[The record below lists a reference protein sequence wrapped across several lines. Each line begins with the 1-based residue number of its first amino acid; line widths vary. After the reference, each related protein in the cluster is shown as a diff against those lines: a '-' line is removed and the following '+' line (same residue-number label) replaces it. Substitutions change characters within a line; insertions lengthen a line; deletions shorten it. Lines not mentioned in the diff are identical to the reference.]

1 MPGGGSLKRDER
13 IGRPRGDNGINEKNC
28 ATMKRP
34 VKLTIVLL
42 SVLSAALLPASGA
55 EVVTK
60 NVIVYYESGRFAGWP
75 ANNGVW
81 SWGNEILVGF
91 SRGYF
96 KANADGHSIDRGK
109 ESHTALARS
118 LDGGETWKLEEPP
131 GLIRREGQPR
141 PLPGGI
147 RFNDPSF
154 ALRVNRD
161 QLRVSCDRGHTWEGP
176 YDLSTSFPFKL
187 TSRTDYLVNG
197 ENDCFLFLSGEQPEI
212 KAGSY
217 HDRAFCARTLD
228 GGKTVKF
235 LSWMTGEPLAA
246 RSVMPTTV
254 RTAPS
259 QLLSVLRR
267 REGDHCW
274 IDAYGSDD
282 NGASWKLRSKV
293 ADIAGNN
300 GNPPS
305 LARLADARL
314 CAAYGTRAEPYG
326 IRAKVSTDS
335 GLTWGDEI
343 TLRRDGRNW
352 DLGYTRTVVR
362 SDGKLVT
369 IYYFTTAEKP
379 EQHIAAT
386 IWQPPVTR

>member
-1 MPGGGSLKRDER
+1 MKTILQWPIASL
-13 IGRPRGDNGINEKNC
+13 GI
-28 ATMKRP
+28 
-34 VKLTIVLL
+34 
-42 SVLSAALLPASGA
+42 LSA
-55 EVVTK
+55 VVLAAAGTEAATK
-60 NVIVYYESGRFAGWP
+60 HVVVYHEPGRFAGWP

-96 KANADGHSIDRGK
+96 KANEGDGHSIDRDK

-118 LDGGETWKLEEPP
+118 RDGGETWKLEEPES
-131 GLIRREGQPR
+131 LDQREARPK

-147 RFNDPSF
+147 RFTDPNF
-154 ALRVNRD
+154 AMRVNAGL
-161 QLRVSCDRGHTWEGP
+161 LRISYDRGHTWEGP
-176 YDLSTSFPFKL
+176 YDLAASFPFKL

-197 ENDCFLFLSGEQPEI
+197 ESDCFLFLSGEQPGI
-212 KAGSY
+212 KAASY
-217 HDRAFCARTLD
+217 RDRAFCARTTD
-228 GGKTVKF
+228 GGQTFKF
-235 LSWMTGEPLAA
+235 VSWMTGEPLTV

-254 RTAPS
+254 RTAPA

-305 LARLADARL
+305 LARLPDGRL
-314 CAAYGTRAEPYG
+314 CAAYGVRAEPYG
-326 IRAKVSTDS
+326 IRAKVSADN
-335 GLTWGDEI
+335 GGRWGEEI
-343 TLRRDGRNW
+343 VLRRDGRNW
-352 DLGYTRTVVR
+352 DLGYPRTVVR
-362 SDGKLVT
+362 PDGKLVT

-386 IWQPPVTR
+386 IWQPPAAR

>member
-1 MPGGGSLKRDER
+1 MKTILQWPIASL
-13 IGRPRGDNGINEKNC
+13 GI
-28 ATMKRP
+28 
-34 VKLTIVLL
+34 
-42 SVLSAALLPASGA
+42 LSA
-55 EVVTK
+55 VVLAAAGTEAATK
-60 NVIVYYESGRFAGWP
+60 HVVVYHEPGRFAGWP

-96 KANADGHSIDRGK
+96 KANEGDGHSIDRDK

-118 LDGGETWKLEEPP
+118 RDGGETWKLEEPES
-131 GLIRREGQPR
+131 LDQREARPK

-147 RFNDPSF
+147 RFTDPNF
-154 ALRVNRD
+154 AMRVNAGL
-161 QLRVSCDRGHTWEGP
+161 LRISYDRGHTWEGP
-176 YDLSTSFPFKL
+176 YDLAASFPFKL

-197 ENDCFLFLSGEQPEI
+197 ESDCFLFLSGEQPGI
-212 KAGSY
+212 KAASY
-217 HDRAFCARTLD
+217 RDRAFCARTTD
-228 GGKTVKF
+228 GGQTFKF
-235 LSWMTGEPLAA
+235 VSWMTGEPLTV

-254 RTAPS
+254 RTAPA

-305 LARLADARL
+305 LARLPDGRL
-314 CAAYGTRAEPYG
+314 CAAYGVRAEPYG
-326 IRAKVSTDS
+326 IRAKVSADN
-335 GLTWGDEI
+335 GGRWGEEI
-343 TLRRDGRNW
+343 VLRRDGRNW
-352 DLGYTRTVVR
+352 DLGYPRTVVR
-362 SDGKLVT
+362 PDGKLVT

-379 EQHIAAT
+379 EQHIVAT
-386 IWQPPVTR
+386 IWQPPAAR